1 MRKKI
6 CIATGSRAEYG
17 LLEPLI
23 RVLSEDDFFDV
34 RIAVTGTHLNSEF
47 GMTYK
52 QIEDDG
58 YRIDTKIEILP
69 LYDTV
74 NATSIAMGKAIEKF
88 SEYFREVKPDILI
101 LLGDRYE
108 AFAIAAAAVVTLT
121 PIAHIHGGE
130 ISEGAYDDCF
140 RHCITKMSQIHFPS
154 CEIYKN
160 RIIQM
165 GEQPDKVFNVGALG
179 IENIMRIP
187 LLSYEEIVNELGI
200 KLNMPYAVVTYHPVT
215 LKQEDP
221 CSGLIELLEAIDN
234 CKDMQFVITKSNAD
248 DGGAAINQMLEKYSS
263 DRIGRVK
270 LFDNLGQ
277 LKYLSAVKYSEFVL
291 GNSSSGVIEV
301 PALKRPTVNI
311 GIREKGRLQ
320 VESIINCEPDTGEIM
335 KAIEL
340 ARSIDMQ
347 KVCSLIKSPFD
358 GGDTSM
364 RIKTILKQYLMNDSK
379 TLQKSF
385 YDVTLDKNS

>member
-6 CIATGSRAEYG
+6 CIASGSRAEYG

-23 RVLSEDDFFDV
+23 RVLSEDGFFDV
-34 RIAVTGTHLNSEF
+34 RIAVTGTHLNNEF

-88 SEYFREVKPDILI
+88 SEYFREEKPDILV

-108 AFAIAAAAVVTLT
+108 AFAIASAAVVTLT

-179 IENIMRIP
+179 IENIMRMS

-200 KLNMPYAVVTYHPVT
+200 IPNMPYAVVTYHPVT

-248 DGGAAINQMLEKYSS
+248 DGGTAINQMLEKYSA
-263 DRIGRVK
+263 DKIGRVK

-335 KAIEL
+335 KAIKL
-340 ARSIDMQ
+340 ARSINMQ
-347 KVCSLIKSPFD
+347 KVCRLIKSPFD

-364 RIKTILKQYLMNDSK
+364 RIKTILKQYLMNDTK

-385 YDVTLDKNS
+385 YDVIVDKNS

>member
-23 RVLSEDDFFDV
+23 RVLSEDHFFDV
-34 RIAVTGTHLNSEF
+34 RIAVTGTHLKKEF

-58 YRIDTKIEILP
+58 YHIDTKIDILP
-69 LYDTV
+69 ICDTV
-74 NATSIAMGKAIEKF
+74 NATSIAMGRAIEKF

-154 CEIYKN
+154 CEIYRN

-179 IENIMRIP
+179 IENIMRMP
-187 LLSYEEIVNELGI
+187 LLSYEKIVDELGI
-200 KLNMPYAVVTYHPVT
+200 IPSMPYAVVTYHPVT
-215 LKQEDP
+215 LNQEDP
-221 CSGLIELLEAIDN
+221 CSGLMELLKAIDT
-234 CKDMQFVITKSNAD
+234 CVEMQFVITKSNAD
-248 DGGAAINQMLEKYSS
+248 DGGTFINQKLEEYCANRS
-263 DRIGRVK
+263 DRVK

-277 LKYLSAVKYSEFVL
+277 LKYLSAVKHSEFVL

-320 VESIINCEPDTGEIM
+320 VESIINCEPETEDIM
-335 KAIEL
+335 KAINL
-340 ARSIDMQ
+340 ARSIKMQ

-364 RIKTILKQYLMNDSK
+364 RIKTILKQYLMNDNK
-379 TLQKSF
+379 TLQKPF
-385 YDVTLDKNS
+385 YNVFVDNNF

>member
-23 RVLSEDDFFDV
+23 RVLYEDDFFDV
-34 RIAVTGTHLNSEF
+34 RIAVTGTHLNNEF

-58 YRIDTKIEILP
+58 YRIDTKIDILP
-69 LYDTV
+69 KCDTV

-88 SEYFREVKPDILI
+88 SEYFREMKPDILV

-154 CEIYKN
+154 CEIYRN

-179 IENIMRIP
+179 IENIMRMP
-187 LLSYEEIVNELGI
+187 LLSYEKIVNELGI
-200 KLNMPYAVVTYHPVT
+200 IPNIPYAVVTYHPVT
-215 LKQEDP
+215 LKQENP

-248 DGGAAINQMLEKYSS
+248 DGGTAINQMLEKYCAN
-263 DRIGRVK
+263 RIGRVK

-320 VESIINCEPDTGEIM
+320 VESIINCEPETGEIM
-335 KAIEL
+335 KAINL
-340 ARSIDMQ
+340 ARSINMQ
-347 KVCSLIKSPFD
+347 KVCNLIKSPFD
-358 GGDTSM
+358 GGDTSV
-364 RIKTILKQYLMNDSK
+364 RINTILKQFLMNNSK

-385 YDVTLDKNS
+385 YDVFIDNNS

>member
-17 LLEPLI
+17 LLEPLV

-34 RIAVTGTHLNSEF
+34 RIAVTGTHLNNEF
-47 GMTYK
+47 GMTYR

-88 SEYFREVKPDILI
+88 SEYFREEKPHILV

-140 RHCITKMSQIHFPS
+140 RHCITKMSQLHFPS

-179 IENIMRIP
+179 IENIMRMP
-187 LLSYEEIVNELGI
+187 LLSYEEIANELGI
-200 KLNMPYAVVTYHPVT
+200 IYNMPYAVVTYHPVT
-215 LKQEDP
+215 LKHEDP
-221 CSGLIELLEAIDN
+221 CSGLIELLKAIDN
-234 CKDMQFVITKSNAD
+234 CKDMQFIITKSNAD
-248 DGGAAINQMLEKYSS
+248 DGGTAINKMLEEYSA
-263 DRIGRVK
+263 DRIDRVK

-277 LKYLSAVKYSEFVL
+277 LKYLSAVKYCEFVL

-335 KAIEL
+335 KAIKL
-340 ARSIDMQ
+340 ARSVNMQ
-347 KVCSLIKSPFD
+347 KICSLIKSPFD
-358 GGDTSM
+358 GGDTSV
-364 RIKTILKQYLMNDSK
+364 RIKTILKQYLMDDSK
-379 TLQKSF
+379 MLQKSF
-385 YDVTLDKNS
+385 YDVIVDKNS